1 MENVLTIRPI
11 AISDAE
17 VVSAMLLR
25 QPDDYIRYFKPFV
38 FSLNHVQ
45 VMLTKVDKDI
55 FMGVFLGEN
64 LVGLFFLRGWDE
76 GYSIPAYGVV
86 IDQEF
91 RGIGLGRVTLDVS
104 KTLCKLR
111 NAPRLMLK
119 VHPSNLAAKH
129 LYEASGFMQSGT
141 DPKNDNLIYF
151 FDFT

>member
-1 MENVLTIRPI
+1 MNSGLTIRPI
-11 AISDAE
+11 TTSDAE
-17 VVSAMLLR
+17 IVSTMLLR
-25 QPDDYIRYFKPFV
+25 QSEDYIRYFQPFD
-38 FSLNHVQ
+38 FSLNHIQ
-45 VMLTKVDKDI
+45 SMLTKVDKDI
-55 FMGVFLGEN
+55 FTGVFLGEN

-91 RGIGLGRVTLDVS
+91 CGIGLGRVTLAVS
-104 KTLCKLR
+104 KALCKLR
-111 NAPRLMLK
+111 SAPRLMLK

-129 LYEASGFMQSGT
+129 LYEASGFVQSGT